1 MANLSVEVVTGESVV
16 YERDDATMVVA
27 PGAEGSLGILP
38 KHAALVSLLKEGELR
53 VKHGGEEDPDR
64 RSRRFIEVLNDK
76 VVILADTAERAG
88 DMTSSDGKARRRAE
102 DALRNAK
109 DRQDIAEAEAALRR
123 AAIRLRLSA
132 TVARAGTNGRR
143 PDGRPARGL
152 TSKHRQAGDVVD
164 TAASC
169 HTEFEEA

>member
-53 VKHGGEEDPDR
+53 VKHGGEED
-64 RSRRFIEVLNDK
+64 SIVVHGGFIEVLNDK

-88 DMTSSDGKARRRAE
+88 DIDVERAEAARRRAE

-123 AAIRLRLSA
+123 AAIRLRLS
-132 TVARAGTNGRR
+132 RNRR
-143 PDGRPARGL
+143 PRGHERPPA
-152 TSKHRQAGDVVD
+152 
-164 TAASC
+164 
-169 HTEFEEA
+169 